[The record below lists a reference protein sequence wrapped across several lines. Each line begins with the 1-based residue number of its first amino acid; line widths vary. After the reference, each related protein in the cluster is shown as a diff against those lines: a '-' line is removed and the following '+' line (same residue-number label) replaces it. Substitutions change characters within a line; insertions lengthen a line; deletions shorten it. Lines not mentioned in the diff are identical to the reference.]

1 MPGGG
6 RMPTRESIDRM
17 RIAAREISFED
28 LIEHTNNFGHVTWL
42 GQPIWQNV
50 LDLWVIQEAIHEIRP
65 ALLIETGTH
74 RGGSAYFYATLFDLL
89 GQGRVVTVD
98 VNPLGQPP
106 HPRVTYLTGSSVA
119 PEIFEQ
125 IRQAVADAGAPVMV
139 ILDSDH
145 SESHVFA
152 EMELYGPLVTPG
164 SLMLVQDG
172 VIDLLPSMIGARP
185 GPLPAIRR
193 FVSEHPEFRPDM
205 QRNQKFPIS
214 HHPNGWLRKVSA

>member
-1 MPGGG
+1 MPS
-6 RMPTRESIDRM
+6 RESVERM
-17 RIAAREISFED
+17 LDAAREIFYED

-50 LDLWVIQEAIHEIRP
+50 LDLWVIQEAIFEVRP

-74 RGGSAYFYATLFDLL
+74 RGGSAVFYANLFDLL
-89 GQGRVVTVD
+89 GQGRVITVD
-98 VNPLGQPP
+98 VQPLGQPP

-125 IRQAVADAGAPVMV
+125 VRRAADEAGDPVMV

-145 SESHVFA
+145 SEGHVFA
-152 EMELYGPLVTPG
+152 EMELYGPLVTVG

-172 VIDLLPSMIGARP
+172 VIDLLPSMVSARP

-193 FVSEHPEFRPDM
+193 FVSQHHEFRPDM

-214 HHPNGWLRKVSA
+214 HHPSGWLRKVSA